1 MKINQTKIIQTIQKE
16 GSLNFNNGDEIIKI
30 EDNCYLIKSPS
41 YTETESGI
49 DYYTLKQLRGFL
61 KEHSTL
67 FIDIFDSCSY
77 KKENYQKNK
86 NDTSNL
92 EIKTYHRLEVSF
104 LSKLLNNIKND
115 NTNILAKLDKIKEA
129 E

>member
-30 EDNCYLIKSPS
+30 DDNCYLIKSPS

-67 FIDIFDSCSY
+67 FIDIFDSCTY
-77 KKENYQKNK
+77 KKENYQKYK
-86 NDTSNL
+86 NTPNF
-92 EIKTYHRLEVSF
+92 EIENYQTTEKTF
-104 LSKLLNNIKND
+104 LTKLLDTIKNN

>member
-16 GSLNFNNGDEIIKI
+16 GSLNFNNGDEVIKL
-30 EDNCYLIKSPS
+30 EDNCYLIKSSS

-67 FIDIFDSCSY
+67 FNDIFDSCTY
-77 KKENYQKNK
+77 KKENYQKYK
-86 NDTSNL
+86 NTPNF
-92 EIKTYHRLEVSF
+92 EIENYQTTEKTF
-104 LSKLLNNIKND
+104 LTKLLDTIKNN

>member
-67 FIDIFDSCSY
+67 FIDIFDSCTY
-77 KKENYQKNK
+77 KKENYQKYK
-86 NDTSNL
+86 NTPNF
-92 EIKTYHRLEVSF
+92 EIENYQTTEKTF
-104 LSKLLNNIKND
+104 LTKLLDTIKNN

>member
-16 GSLNFNNGDEIIKI
+16 GSLNFNNGDEIIKL
-30 EDNCYLIKSPS
+30 EDNCYLIKSSS

-77 KKENYQKNK
+77 KKENYQKYK
-86 NDTSNL
+86 NTPNF
-92 EIKTYHRLEVSF
+92 EIENYQTTEKTF
-104 LSKLLNNIKND
+104 LTKLLDTIKNN

>member
-30 EDNCYLIKSPS
+30 DDNCYLIKSPS

-77 KKENYQKNK
+77 KKENYQKYK
-86 NDTSNL
+86 NTPNF
-92 EIKTYHRLEVSF
+92 EIENYQTTEKTF
-104 LSKLLNNIKND
+104 LTKLLDTIKNN